1 MRSIIVKTLL
11 LSLVLAVFS
20 NLALADYDVV
30 KKLSHYSVPE
40 TMDRLESTVTARGL
54 RIFARIDHEKNA
66 TAADMTMNPA
76 QLLIFGNPKMGT
88 LIMKADPAA
97 GLDLPLRV
105 LVYRDDHGKV
115 WLAYH
120 DPKGMKDAYDV
131 GKVEAISKA
140 SAAMDKI
147 TTAVTAADLK

>member
-1 MRSIIVKTLL
+1 MKSLL
-11 LSLVLAVFS
+11 FSLILAVFS
-20 NLALADYDVV
+20 TAAVADYDVI
-30 KKLSHYSVPE
+30 KKASHYSVPQ
-40 TMDRLESTVTARGL
+40 TMDRLESMVTAKGL
-54 RIFARIDHEKNA
+54 RVFARIDHESNA
-66 TAADMTMNPA
+66 AAANMTMNPA

-88 LIMKADPAA
+88 SIMKADPAA

-105 LVYRDDHGKV
+105 LVYRDDQGRV

-147 TTAVTAADLK
+147 TTAVTAAELK